1 MEAVAELQRLVG
13 LTNNSE
19 VKKVLTQQINK
30 MTTEIAAT
38 IEIQVPEKV
47 NPESTP
53 KKAAP
58 APLKPKARWA
68 KINQYSWDQSD
79 KLLKF
84 YLRGIKNVESAE
96 NVKIEIERCNMK
108 VIVTDGSGK
117 DHVLDLKELSGDISG
132 SVKPTIKVK
141 SDYVY
146 VSVTK
151 DYPKSKWDALT
162 LSDVEK
168 AKRKEAEKK
177 SASDSMGSGGDPQKG
192 MMDMM
197 KKMYDEGDDSMKQMM
212 NKAYE
217 TKGKDGGAGGMGGMA
232 DMMGGMG
239 GMAGGPPSGG
249 MGMGGAG
256 KKDPMPGMADMLKN
270 MGGAGGVGGADP
282 AGGPPGG
289 MDMAAMMKMLGG
301 AGGAGGAD
309 GADGAKDPMAG
320 MADML
325 KMMGGAGGAGGAGGP
340 GGMDMAE
347 MMKNM
352 GGAGGMADM
361 LKNMGGAD
369 EKNAD
374 LGVEEIE

>member
-19 VKKVLTQQINK
+19 VKKLLTQQINK
-30 MTTEIAAT
+30 LTTEVAAAV
-38 IEIQVPEKV
+38 EIQVPDVV
-47 NPESTP
+47 NPESAP

-58 APLKPKARWA
+58 APLKPKAKWV
-68 KINQYSWDQSD
+68 KISQYSWDQSD

-84 YLRGIKNVESAE
+84 YLRGIKNVESAD
-96 NVKIEIERCNMK
+96 NVKIEIERCNLK

-117 DHVLDLKELSGDISG
+117 DHVLDLKELFGDISG
-132 SVKPTIKVK
+132 TVKPTIKVK
-141 SDYVY
+141 SDYIY

-151 DYPKSKWDALT
+151 DYPKSNWDALT
-162 LSDVEK
+162 VSDSEK
-168 AKRKEAEKK
+168 AKRKEADQAAAKD
-177 SASDSMGSGGDPQKG
+177 SAGGADPQKG

-197 KKMYDEGDDSMKQMM
+197 KKMYDEGDDNMKQMM

-256 KKDPMPGMADMLKN
+256 GAGGMGGMADMLKN
-270 MGGAGGVGGADP
+270 MGGAGGAGGADP

-301 AGGAGGAD
+301 AGGAGGAE

-325 KMMGGAGGAGGAGGP
+325 KMMGGGAGGAPGGA

-361 LKNMGGAD
+361 LKGMGGAD
-369 EKNAD
+369 GKNDD